1 MRAYGETPI
10 VPQID
15 NDELKPVRWVG
26 SSNADLKRFPDPV
39 RRRIGF
45 AIHQA
50 QAGLRHR
57 DAKPLKGFGPGVLE
71 IAARHAGDTFRAVY
85 AVRFEAAVYVLHAF
99 QKKSRRGAR
108 TPKPEIDLVAR
119 RLTVAGRHHQE
130 TRSERQ

>member
-1 MRAYGETPI
+1 MRRYGETTI
-10 VPQID
+10 VLRID
-15 NDELKPVRWVG
+15 NDELNPVRWVG

-57 DAKPLKGFGPGVLE
+57 DAKPLKGFGAGVLE
-71 IAARHAGDTFRAVY
+71 IVARHDGNTFRAVY

-108 TPKPEIDLVAR
+108 TPKPELDLVAR
-119 RLTVAGRHHQE
+119 RLAVADRHHQE
-130 TRSERQ
+130 TRI